1 MVSESLCGVAGVR
14 ETFPSLRFQTFVR
27 FPVELGVVWQQWE
40 GWTVFAPR
48 RRGPLIAGNQGHTW
62 QQSGPA
68 ASSYSQ
74 AFSSR
79 AVRPRREADE
89 LGSWQ
94 TKVARSSFHAT
105 APAAEPHASLRG
117 CWWRICGA
125 ARCQLAREF
134 ILPAHDVCVH
144 GWCRV
149 YSRGLFQL

>member
-1 MVSESLCGVAGVR
+1 MWCGWRQRDFSFTEVSDFCKIPSGTWRRVAAVGRLDCVR
-14 ETFPSLRFQTFVR
+14 ASTQGSPH
-27 FPVELGVVWQQWE
+27 
-40 GWTVFAPR
+40 R
-48 RRGPLIAGNQGHTW
+48 REPGSHVAAER
-62 QQSGPA
+62 
-68 ASSYSQ
+68 ASSIFI
-74 AFSSR
+74 FSSR

-144 GWCRV
+144 GWCRA

>member
-1 MVSESLCGVAGVR
+1 MWCGWRQRDFSFTEVSDFRKIPSGTWRRVAAVGRLDCVR
-14 ETFPSLRFQTFVR
+14 ASTQGSPH
-27 FPVELGVVWQQWE
+27 
-40 GWTVFAPR
+40 R
-48 RRGPLIAGNQGHTW
+48 REPGSHVAAER
-62 QQSGPA
+62 
-68 ASSYSQ
+68 ASSIFM
-74 AFSSR
+74 FSSR

-94 TKVARSSFHAT
+94 TKVARSFHAT

-144 GWCRV
+144 GWCRA

>member
-1 MVSESLCGVAGVR
+1 MWCGWRQRDFSFTEVSDFRKIPSGTWRRVAAVGRLDCVR
-14 ETFPSLRFQTFVR
+14 ASTQGSPH
-27 FPVELGVVWQQWE
+27 
-40 GWTVFAPR
+40 R
-48 RRGPLIAGNQGHTW
+48 REPGSHVAAER
-62 QQSGPA
+62 
-68 ASSYSQ
+68 ASSIFI
-74 AFSSR
+74 FSSR

-117 CWWRICGA
+117 CWWQICGA

-134 ILPAHDVCVH
+134 ILPAHDVCVP
-144 GWCRV
+144 GWCRA

>member
-1 MVSESLCGVAGVR
+1 MWCGWRQRDFSFTEVSDFRKIPSGTWRRVAAVGRLDCVR
-14 ETFPSLRFQTFVR
+14 ASTQGSPH
-27 FPVELGVVWQQWE
+27 
-40 GWTVFAPR
+40 R
-48 RRGPLIAGNQGHTW
+48 REPGSHVAAER
-62 QQSGPA
+62 
-68 ASSYSQ
+68 ASSIFI
-74 AFSSR
+74 FSSR

-105 APAAEPHASLRG
+105 ATAAEPHASLRG

-144 GWCRV
+144 GWCRA

>member
-1 MVSESLCGVAGVR
+1 MWCGWRQRDFSFTEVSDFRKIPSGTWRRVAAVGRLDYVR
-14 ETFPSLRFQTFVR
+14 ASTQGSPH
-27 FPVELGVVWQQWE
+27 
-40 GWTVFAPR
+40 R
-48 RRGPLIAGNQGHTW
+48 REPGSHVAAER
-62 QQSGPA
+62 
-68 ASSYSQ
+68 ASSIFI
-74 AFSSR
+74 FSSR

-144 GWCRV
+144 GWCRA

>member
-1 MVSESLCGVAGVR
+1 MRCGWRQRDFSFTEVSDFRKIPSGTWRRVAAVGRLDCVR
-14 ETFPSLRFQTFVR
+14 ASTQGSPH
-27 FPVELGVVWQQWE
+27 
-40 GWTVFAPR
+40 R
-48 RRGPLIAGNQGHTW
+48 REPGHTW

-74 AFSSR
+74 AAPSIPVGKQTSWG
-79 AVRPRREADE
+79 AGRPRSPAPP
-89 LGSWQ
+89 S
-94 TKVARSSFHAT
+94 TPT
-105 APAAEPHASLRG
+105 AAAAEPHASLRG

-144 GWCRV
+144 GWCRA

>member
-1 MVSESLCGVAGVR
+1 MWCGWRQRDFSFTEVSDFRKIPSGTWRRVAAVGRLDCVR
-14 ETFPSLRFQTFVR
+14 ASTQGSPH
-27 FPVELGVVWQQWE
+27 
-40 GWTVFAPR
+40 R
-48 RRGPLIAGNQGHTW
+48 REPGSHVAAEQ
-62 QQSGPA
+62 
-68 ASSYSQ
+68 ASSIFI
-74 AFSSR
+74 FSSR

-144 GWCRV
+144 GWC
-149 YSRGLFQL
+149 

>member
-1 MVSESLCGVAGVR
+1 MWCGWRQRDFSFTEVSDFRKIPSGTWRRVAAVGRLDCVR
-14 ETFPSLRFQTFVR
+14 ASTQGSPH
-27 FPVELGVVWQQWE
+27 
-40 GWTVFAPR
+40 R
-48 RRGPLIAGNQGHTW
+48 REPGSHVAAER
-62 QQSGPA
+62 
-68 ASSYSQ
+68 ASSIFI
-74 AFSSR
+74 FSSR

-144 GWCRV
+144 GWCRAH
-149 YSRGLFQL
+149 SRGLFQL

>member
-1 MVSESLCGVAGVR
+1 MWCGWRQRDFSFTEVSDFRKIPSGTWRRVAAVGRLDCVR
-14 ETFPSLRFQTFVR
+14 ASTQGSPH
-27 FPVELGVVWQQWE
+27 
-40 GWTVFAPR
+40 R
-48 RRGPLIAGNQGHTW
+48 REPGSHVAAER
-62 QQSGPA
+62 
-68 ASSYSQ
+68 ASSIFI
-74 AFSSR
+74 FSSR

-144 GWCRV
+144 GWCRA

>member
-1 MVSESLCGVAGVR
+1 MWCGWRQRDFSFTEVSDFRKIPSGTWRRVAAVGRLDCVR
-14 ETFPSLRFQTFVR
+14 ASTQGSPH
-27 FPVELGVVWQQWE
+27 
-40 GWTVFAPR
+40 R
-48 RRGPLIAGNQGHTW
+48 REPGSHVAAER
-62 QQSGPA
+62 
-68 ASSYSQ
+68 ASSIFI
-74 AFSSR
+74 FSSH

-144 GWCRV
+144 GWCRA

>member
-1 MVSESLCGVAGVR
+1 MWCGWRQRDFSFTEVSDFRKIPSGTWRRVAAVGRLDCVR
-14 ETFPSLRFQTFVR
+14 ASTQGSPH
-27 FPVELGVVWQQWE
+27 
-40 GWTVFAPR
+40 R
-48 RRGPLIAGNQGHTW
+48 REPGSHVAAER
-62 QQSGPA
+62 
-68 ASSYSQ
+68 ASSIFM
-74 AFSSR
+74 FSSR

-144 GWCRV
+144 GWCRA